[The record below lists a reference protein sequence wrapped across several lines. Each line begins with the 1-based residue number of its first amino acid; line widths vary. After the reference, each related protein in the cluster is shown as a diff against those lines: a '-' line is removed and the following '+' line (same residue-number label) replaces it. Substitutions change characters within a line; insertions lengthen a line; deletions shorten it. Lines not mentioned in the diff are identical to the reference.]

1 MQVLC
6 PLLTPACFS
15 SLLRLRPP
23 ACVAIAHTARLNESI
38 RNNNILFSP
47 RRSIDLLIYFFNSIL
62 VLPIFCCLATTLGLL
77 CLFSACIKRVPFA
90 TFFAEL
96 QGALSGSRFRI
107 LCEEAAAA
115 AAGVGRQH
123 TTWPWFRADGKCPL
137 VWLHYFFD
145 CFGRCE
151 TRGRGPEVLQWRVEV
166 FFCKFSLRNGFLAI
180 CFWQIL

>member
-1 MQVLC
+1 MQVFVLRW
-6 PLLTPACFS
+6 LLRVFFP
-15 SLLRLRPP
+15 LLRLRPP
-23 ACVAIAHTARLNESI
+23 ACAIAPTARLNESV
-38 RNNNILFSP
+38 RNNNNLFSP
-47 RRSIDLLIYFFNSIL
+47 RRSIDLLIYFVNSIL
-62 VLPIFCCLATTLGLL
+62 VLRILLSATILGLL

-90 TFFAEL
+90 TFFAEV

-123 TTWPWFRADGKCPL
+123 SSTWPWFGADGKCPL

-151 TRGRGPEVLQWRVEV
+151 MRGRGPEVLQWRVEV
-166 FFCKFSLRNGFLAI
+166 FFCKFSIRNGFLAI
-180 CFWQIL
+180 CFWQIF